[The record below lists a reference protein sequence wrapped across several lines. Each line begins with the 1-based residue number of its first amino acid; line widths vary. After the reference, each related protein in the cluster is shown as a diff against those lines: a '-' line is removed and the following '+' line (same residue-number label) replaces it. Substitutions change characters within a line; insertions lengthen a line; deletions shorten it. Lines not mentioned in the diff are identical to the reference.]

1 MSTATAAPLAYS
13 IRTAVEA
20 TGLSKTHLTDAI
32 KAGELKTRRSS
43 VDDKGDPQ
51 GKYVILAADLA
62 AYLAS
67 LPEG

>member
-1 MSTATAAPLAYS
+1 MNTALAFS

-32 KAGELKTRRSS
+32 HAGDLKARRSS
-43 VDDKGDPQ
+43 RNDDDEPQ
-51 GKYVILAADLA
+51 GKWVILAADLE

>member
-1 MSTATAAPLAYS
+1 MNTALSFS

-20 TGLSKTHLTDAI
+20 TGLSKTFLIDAI
-32 KAGELKTRRSS
+32 HDGQLKARRSS
-43 VDDKGDPQ
+43 VNEKNDPQ
-51 GKYVILAADLA
+51 GKWVILAADLE

>member
-1 MSTATAAPLAYS
+1 MITAAAPPLAYS

-32 KAGELKTRRSS
+32 NRGELKARRSS
-43 VDDKGDPQ
+43 RTEDGEPQ
-51 GKYVILAADLA
+51 GKWVILAADLD
-62 AYLAS
+62 AYLAA